1 MSSSGSASRPL
12 LARPNS
18 RKVNIAPAASTG
30 LASASLSLYD
40 GVASAG
46 RLAEQEAL
54 SSSSGHSYGQGN
66 RISDHSSSVAPDV
79 SSQLHS
85 EIPDH
90 PCPVHVP
97 SRCLDNDF
105 GPSYV
110 VVPIE
115 GSDRGWFQPP
125 EWSNSPPQKKMVN
138 FALSDYYGLLVWK
151 QTSKVGSAFRAYDRE
166 LCRVLCF
173 NGAHADVFAGVIEP
187 EKNGMPVPAFPFL
200 TSQGN
205 WCTPQKASS
214 WMHLR
219 EKGGPVPYHPPSIP
233 SADALRTPP
242 PNPFQA
248 IVQNY
253 GDDSEDE
260 EAGSEAD
267 EDLHLRNPFPH
278 EISTNVLSLH
288 GKLHR
293 LPQPLSLIAR
303 DISSDIH
310 EIAYR
315 EVRPLAMA
323 RNSESLSVM
332 FATTTD
338 ALYALGVF
346 DRYLDPLATVRFE
359 SPDSFAESFNA
370 GERWKDPG
378 LDWSPLQSAVVV
390 CAEEVYFCT
399 NESGTSAAMPPPLIV
414 SERHTPSVPIAR
426 LEDSAEQSGGHEAS
440 DSATDDLSQNPASSS
455 VSPPWILTPIPPP
468 HDAISYDQS
477 LGRDEVQPRG
487 QDNPMITT
495 SSPPLSPRSSPVVQE
510 SVLPLDALEL
520 PSSTVSSPLS
530 SIDSESEHE
539 SSPTSGPRMLP
550 QKRTLASE
558 ETAEPPRVKRV
569 KLVVPQRRQL
579 QVDPYFGKSDTHE
592 VLFTNGESWDAVY
605 HAAFQY
611 GSERSD
617 RFALAQILREKET
630 GICSIHGRYGL
641 LDTAGY
647 IEEYAPCTEDVA
659 IANFKE
665 EYLQYTGH
673 SWDDQYRRSGPPG
686 NIRRPW
692 GQYFWVGHSDDVGVQ
707 IYPVDYDER
716 GR

>member
-1 MSSSGSASRPL
+1 
-12 LARPNS
+12 
-18 RKVNIAPAASTG
+18 
-30 LASASLSLYD
+30 
-40 GVASAG
+40 
-46 RLAEQEAL
+46 
-54 SSSSGHSYGQGN
+54 
-66 RISDHSSSVAPDV
+66 
-79 SSQLHS
+79 
-85 EIPDH
+85 
-90 PCPVHVP
+90 
-97 SRCLDNDF
+97 
-105 GPSYV
+105 
-110 VVPIE
+110 
-115 GSDRGWFQPP
+115 
-125 EWSNSPPQKKMVN
+125 
-138 FALSDYYGLLVWK
+138 
-151 QTSKVGSAFRAYDRE
+151 
-166 LCRVLCF
+166 
-173 NGAHADVFAGVIEP
+173 
-187 EKNGMPVPAFPFL
+187 
-200 TSQGN
+200 
-205 WCTPQKASS
+205 
-214 WMHLR
+214 
-219 EKGGPVPYHPPSIP
+219 
-233 SADALRTPP
+233 
-242 PNPFQA
+242 
-248 IVQNY
+248 
-253 GDDSEDE
+253 
-260 EAGSEAD
+260 
-267 EDLHLRNPFPH
+267 
-278 EISTNVLSLH
+278 
-288 GKLHR
+288 
-293 LPQPLSLIAR
+293 
-303 DISSDIH
+303 
-310 EIAYR
+310 
-315 EVRPLAMA
+315 MA

-390 CAEEVYFCT
+390 CAEEVSFCT

-495 SSPPLSPRSSPVVQE
+495 SSPPLRPRSSPVVQE